1 MVDGK
6 PRSRTHIYREP
17 TEAIIHNNHYMP
29 LPENNQC
36 APLAEDDED
45 YEDNKKIIGVEYKR
59 TGVDSNDY
67 KSIGVKSES
76 TGVTE

>member
-1 MVDGK
+1 
-6 PRSRTHIYREP
+6 
-17 TEAIIHNNHYMP
+17 MP